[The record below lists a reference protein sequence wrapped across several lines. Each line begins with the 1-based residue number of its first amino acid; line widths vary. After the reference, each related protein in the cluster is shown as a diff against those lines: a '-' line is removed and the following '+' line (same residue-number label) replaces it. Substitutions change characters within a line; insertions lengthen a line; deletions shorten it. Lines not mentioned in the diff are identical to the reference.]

1 MLALV
6 VAKVFFSEMKLYEN
20 WSGWRFV
27 RLEIM
32 FYTCLIIFYGFCFH
46 SMAIVMYYKTEN
58 YLK

>member
-6 VAKVFFSEMKLYEN
+6 VAKVFFSEMKLY
-20 WSGWRFV
+20 GWRFV
-27 RLEIM
+27 MLEIM

-46 SMAIVMYYKTEN
+46 SMAIVMYHKTEN